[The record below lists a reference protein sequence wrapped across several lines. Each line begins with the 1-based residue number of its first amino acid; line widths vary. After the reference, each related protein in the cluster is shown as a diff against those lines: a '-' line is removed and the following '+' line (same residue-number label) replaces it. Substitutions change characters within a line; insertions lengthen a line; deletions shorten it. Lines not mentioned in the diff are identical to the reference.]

1 MQDGGGVS
9 HTKGWI
15 FGYKLHLIASTN
27 GSVIVPLVADFTTAN
42 IDDNQMYSTVT
53 CGLPITIIRKISYIY
68 MQILDMMIINC
79 TISVQIYDFN

>member
-42 IDDNQMYSTVT
+42 IEDNQMYSTVT
-53 CGLPITIIRKISYIY
+53 CSLPITIIRKISYISA
-68 MQILDMMIINC
+68 DPG
-79 TISVQIYDFN
+79 YDDHKLYDLSTYI